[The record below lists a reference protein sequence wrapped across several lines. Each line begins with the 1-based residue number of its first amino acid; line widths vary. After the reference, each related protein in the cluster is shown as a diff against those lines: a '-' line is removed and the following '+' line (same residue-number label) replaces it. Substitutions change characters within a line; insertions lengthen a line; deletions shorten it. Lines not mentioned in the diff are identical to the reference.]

1 MFQAARLDRSSQIFF
16 AVLSVLFPLVST
28 GSAESQN
35 WIPAPGAKPAY
46 SVVYTGR
53 LFGYF
58 RYPDVQSSSQ
68 KGCPSEQ
75 DVPLPPQVTQFRSAL
90 QRIHSSGDVL
100 VSMGDNFAPE
110 LLSRT
115 IRNDLSGTAHQGEMV
130 SKNLFDPEPQGASWI
145 PVMSSLSRQAGSVE
159 GTVPSDNVG
168 CFFRLMQFDAV
179 VPGFDDFY
187 FGPARLRE
195 IARFL
200 AGPAAGNERPT
211 QLLAANLLIRPTG
224 AEAGSPFPA
233 SQLPR
238 PLRQAFAPSEA
249 VHFDLPSDVLPWLK
263 QVAVHS
269 EWKQT
274 RVFDCLV
281 NLGNMGEFKLPL
293 QPGSGC
299 VPLREPAHGSG
310 IYRFQPPANPS
321 GNFLPAYYSL
331 DPGDNHA
338 LCAVYT
344 EESQEATHCE
354 FFRVQYPLFQYRPQ
368 TSGATPAPYY
378 LAADGNGPAVFGV
391 LDPEIAKRASEF
403 NKSSDTE
410 VAISDPA
417 EALRQM
423 LQLCESEVT
432 CRDRP
437 KVLLAQMPF
446 YKASE
451 LAAKL
456 KLFDI
461 VVAESNAEHA
471 SGEEYIGRSG
481 ATSSYLLTPGAV
493 YQTNRA
499 DVLSTNLRRLEAY
512 ANSGGDALP
521 TRFFKNR
528 VEDVAVQ
535 FPKRGGCLTC
545 DLNAEAGRSAKVAGS
560 DPQEVYAKLALE
572 SMQQYCH
579 SDVALLQRRDV
590 FSGFEQTVQLWPADF
605 HYTPQQLIDEVL
617 WKGDF
622 TLCAPVA
629 GSILRKLLTESA
641 AFDRQDRDLF
651 SVEVE
656 LGRGLHTLG
665 IQKDISTGG
674 PLIRGLPIEDNV
686 IYAVALPSELGFG
699 NSGYPEFPKAAMPPG
714 VQLSS
719 LNPGASLSGL
729 ACAKLPDT
737 VKLGFCQAGQFD
749 KTGRSDALPQ
759 EPIVNGR
766 RLPKWLLQWSDFFSR
781 PDRPEVSA
789 GIASKN
795 SPDEEVARR
804 GLWWISVQNISIGYA
819 LTFIGGSDRTK
830 PGYFVGNNAFSQ
842 LSTPEQSVFSF
853 WGRARGGYSFP
864 RFLDFYVSAEARYAQ
879 TAIRTPDERGNFA
892 DYQKNIR
899 NNLMRDEVGLL
910 SKPLFRKVPVRLL
923 LSENLLTQVV
933 HPIQQFAVP
942 PPCPTASSCAEQTTI
957 ATFALNKNYQVLTR
971 FGARLQNSR
980 DWIEAGREYG
990 ANINTAYD
998 YAIQDV
1004 GFSHPFPCQISVNYT
1019 LSNCVNL
1026 DRSFSTASKITPSTT
1041 TRHLNGW
1048 FLNFHSTLP
1057 LYRNKLLLS
1066 IDSYGEVFDKRQGDT
1081 TFDTRFYED
1090 LIVSLNV
1097 PIWGNLVFAP
1107 QVETFFY
1114 QNKVVHDVFQVN
1126 HYLLVSSSIK
1136 LEYSFDWHRGVGL
1149 TNALR
1154 SPTGTSNSANG
1165 KSR

>member
-1 MFQAARLDRSSQIFF
+1 MFRAPLFF
-16 AVLSVLFPLVST
+16 AVLSVFFPLVSVGT
-28 GSAESQN
+28 AEAQN
-35 WIPAPGAKPAY
+35 WTPAPGAKPAY

-58 RYPDVQSSSQ
+58 RYPDVQSGAQ
-68 KGCPSEQ
+68 TGCPSEQ

-90 QRIHSSGDVL
+90 QRIHASGDVL

-115 IRNDLSGTAHQGEMV
+115 IRNDLPGTAHEGEMV
-130 SKNLFDPEPQGASWI
+130 SKNLFDPGPQGTSWI
-145 PVMSSLSRQAGSVE
+145 PKVASPSQQSGSVQ

-179 VPGFDDFY
+179 VPGFNDFY

-200 AGPAAGNERPT
+200 AEPATGGERPT

-224 AEAGSPFPA
+224 AEGGSAFSA

-263 QVAVHS
+263 QVTVHS

-293 QPGSGC
+293 QQGNEC
-299 VPLREPAHGSG
+299 VPLPEQTPSSG
-310 IYRFQPPANPS
+310 IYRFQPPTNPS
-321 GNFLPAYYSL
+321 VNFLPAYFSL

-344 EESQEATHCE
+344 EESRESTHCE
-354 FFRVQYPLFQYRPQ
+354 LFRVQYPLFQYRPK

-378 LAADGNGPAVFGV
+378 LPADRNGPAVFGV
-391 LDPEIAKRASEF
+391 LDPETAKRVSEF

-417 EALRQM
+417 EALGQL
-423 LQLCESEVT
+423 LQLCESDIA
-432 CRDRP
+432 CRNRH

-446 YKASE
+446 YKASQ

-456 KLFDI
+456 KSFDI
-461 VVAESNAEHA
+461 VVAEADAEHA
-471 SGEEYIGRSG
+471 SGDEYVGRSS
-481 ATSSYLLTPGAV
+481 ATSSYLLTPGFA
-493 YQTNRA
+493 YLANRT
-499 DVLSTNLRRLEAY
+499 DVLSTNLRRVDFY
-512 ANSGGDALP
+512 SSYGSDAAP
-521 TRFFKNR
+521 TRFFTNR
-528 VEDVAVQ
+528 VEDVGVQ
-535 FPKRGGCLTC
+535 FPKHAGCLTC
-545 DLNAEAGRSAKVAGS
+545 GLNAEAGRAAKIAGS

-579 SDVALLQRRDV
+579 SDIALLQRRDV
-590 FSGFEQTVQLWPADF
+590 FAGFEETVQLWPAGF
-605 HYTPQQLIDEVL
+605 HYTPQQLVEEVL

-622 TLCAPVA
+622 TLCAPVQ
-629 GSILRKLLTESA
+629 GSVLRKVLTESA

-651 SVEVE
+651 AVDVER
-656 LGRGLHTLG
+656 GRGLHTLG
-665 IQKDISTGG
+665 IQKDASTGG
-674 PLIRGLPIEDNV
+674 PLIRGLPIEDDV
-686 IYAVALPSELGFG
+686 TYAVALPSELGFG
-699 NSGYPEFPKAAMPPG
+699 NAGYPEFPKAAMPPG

-719 LNPGASLSGL
+719 LNPGNSLSGL
-729 ACAKLPDT
+729 ACAKLADS
-737 VKLGFCQAGQFD
+737 VKLGFCQVGQFD
-749 KTGRSDALPQ
+749 KTVRSNALLQ
-759 EPIVNGR
+759 EPVVNGR
-766 RLPKWLLQWSDFFSR
+766 RLPGWLLQWKDFFSGSG
-781 PDRPEVSA
+781 RPEVSA
-789 GIASKN
+789 TAASKN
-795 SPDEEVARR
+795 SPDLEVARR
-804 GLWWISVQNISIGYA
+804 GLWWISVQNISVGYA

-830 PGYFVGNNAFSQ
+830 PGYFAGNNAFSQ
-842 LSTPEQSVFSF
+842 LSTPEQSAFSF

-864 RFLDFYVSAEARYAQ
+864 RFLDFYVAAEAKYAQ
-879 TAIRTPDERGNFA
+879 AAIRTPDEFGNFA

-910 SKPLFRKVPVRLL
+910 SKPLFQKVPVRLL
-923 LSENLLTQVV
+923 LSENLSTQVV

-942 PPCPTASSCAEQTTI
+942 IPCPTDSSSCAQRTTI
-957 ATFALNKNYQVLTR
+957 STSALNKNYQVQTR

-980 DWIEAGREYG
+980 DWVEAGREYG

-998 YAIQDV
+998 YTIQDI
-1004 GFSHPFPCQISVNYT
+1004 GFSEPFPCQISVYHT
-1019 LSNCVNL
+1019 LSDCVL
-1026 DRSFSTASKITPSTT
+1026 GDGHFGTASKIVPLTT
-1041 TRHLNGW
+1041 TRHLDGW
-1048 FLNFHSTLP
+1048 FLNFRSTLP

-1066 IDSYGEVFDKRQGDT
+1066 IDSYGEVFDKRAGDT

-1090 LIVSLNV
+1090 LTVSLNV
-1097 PIWGNLVFAP
+1097 PIWGNLIFAP

-1114 QNKVVHDVFQVN
+1114 QNKVVPVAPNVPQVN
-1126 HYLLVSSSIK
+1126 HYLLVSSSVK

-1154 SPTGTSNSANG
+1154 SPAGTSNSATG